1 MITTNEIGRRL
12 TTSNCCQV
20 NLNENDVLFC
30 HHCCCL
36 GGTGSCDHYG
46 AQLVGNRIFQR
57 LIQQNV
63 PIFESLLLVAAAVS
77 KVRNG
82 DGGGGV
88 GVSKRRTAILM
99 KRRKLR
105 RQQVYLA
112 KSIIEGMKKTCGT
125 RFFHYIHHHHQSTK
139 KEMRSAVTTT
149 NTTTTTKEEATFVEM
164 TNDEMIQITLHSLLS
179 SVVDVVTML

>member
-20 NLNENDVLFC
+20 KLNENDVLFC

-57 LIQQNV
+57 LIRQNV
-63 PIFESLLLVAAAVS
+63 PIFESLLLVAAVS

-125 RFFHYIHHHHQSTK
+125 RFFHYIHHHHQSSK
-139 KEMRSAVTTT
+139 KEMCSAVTTT
-149 NTTTTTKEEATFVEM
+149 NTTITKEEATFVEM